1 LWTIHS
7 RKAFFKVRDYILKK
21 NPYAKIKFQSIKLD
35 VKRITRNPNI
45 VTKDQATH
53 GCNNTCYSD
62 KRSKVAWIFPFV
74 VTNSYPY
81 CRHFC
86 LLQLHQENDIRRS
99 KKWQLLFKRKKKTR
113 RRRQVL
119 DKLGQ
124 SIYR

>member
-1 LWTIHS
+1 
-7 RKAFFKVRDYILKK
+7 
-21 NPYAKIKFQSIKLD
+21 
-35 VKRITRNPNI
+35 
-45 VTKDQATH
+45 
-53 GCNNTCYSD
+53 
-62 KRSKVAWIFPFV
+62 
-74 VTNSYPY
+74 
-81 CRHFC
+81 